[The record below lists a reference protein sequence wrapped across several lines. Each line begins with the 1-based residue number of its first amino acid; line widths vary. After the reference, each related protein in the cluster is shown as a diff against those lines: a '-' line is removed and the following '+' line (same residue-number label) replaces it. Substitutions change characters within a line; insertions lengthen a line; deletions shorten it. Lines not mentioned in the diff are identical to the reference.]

1 MNKSLSKPKK
11 PLFGTSIP
19 GTNSMDFFDFQKKRY
34 YKGYNKNQ
42 LLILLKDLL
51 QRRKFELATRVA
63 LIIFK
68 DSDTS
73 IEMLWKIGMEI
84 LRNKKHSNVHCQ
96 RFFNQLLSLN
106 SSYVYYLIYFII
118 L

>member
-1 MNKSLSKPKK
+1 MSKLQAKSKK
-11 PLFGTSIP
+11 PLFGTHIP
-19 GTNSMDFFDFQKKRY
+19 GVGLMDFFDFQKRRF

-51 QRRKFELATRVA
+51 QKRKYELATRVA

-68 DSDTS
+68 DTDTS

-84 LRNKKHSNVHCQ
+84 LRNKKHSNSHCQ

-106 SSYVYYLIYFII
+106 SAYVCISFS
-118 L
+118 